1 MNTALRAD
9 VTVPDTRGLDTAW
22 WGRRDPGGPTLVLLH
37 EGLGSIEL
45 WRDFPRRL
53 VDATGLAAFA
63 YTRAGYGRS
72 GPCEMPRPTDYLHRE
87 ALDVLPQVL
96 DGQGIGDC
104 VLIGHSDGATIAA
117 IHAGLTHD
125 PRVLGIVLIAPHYFV
140 EPLCLDVLATVRD
153 TYESSGLRRRMS
165 RYHDDV
171 DMAFRGWNDIWLSD
185 AFRGFDLSAALAG
198 ITVPVLQIQGR
209 DDPYATWAQPEMADR
224 LVRGPI
230 RTIAPAARHAP
241 HLEAVDETMA
251 EIVAFVTGACGV
263 AAS

>member
-9 VTVPDTRGLDTAW
+9 VTASDTRGLDTAW
-22 WGRRDPGGPTLVLLH
+22 WGRRDAGGPTLVLLH

-45 WRDFPRRL
+45 WRDFPQRL

-72 GPCEMPRPTDYLHRE
+72 GPCEMPRPMDYLHRE
-87 ALDVLPQVL
+87 ALNVLPRVL
-96 DGQGIGDC
+96 DEQGIGDC

-117 IHAGLTHD
+117 IHAGLVHD

-140 EPLCLDVLATVRD
+140 EPLCLEVLAQVRG
-153 TYESSGLRRRMS
+153 TFESSGLRRRMA

-171 DMAFRGWNDIWLSD
+171 DMAFRGWNDIWLSG
-185 AFRGFDLSAALAG
+185 AFRGFDLSNVLAG
-198 ITVPVLQIQGR
+198 ITAPVLQIQGR
-209 DDPYATWAQPEMADR
+209 DDPYATWAQPAMADR

-230 RTIAPAARHAP
+230 RTVAPAARHAP

-251 EIVAFVTGACGV
+251 EITAFIAGV
-263 AAS
+263 RGNSGS